1 MAETL
6 HNLLLG
12 FQVVLDPSVLIYA
25 FLGCIIGT
33 IVGVLPGLGPLA
45 GISILLP
52 ISFGLPPTTAIVLLG
67 GIYYGAM
74 YGGSTTSILMRIPG
88 EAASVVTCIDGYEMT
103 RQGRAG
109 PALAIAAIG
118 SFVAGTLSVVA
129 LMLLAP
135 PLARFALAFGPPEYF
150 ALLMMGLLVLSY
162 MSSGPM
168 PKTLT
173 MAVLGL
179 LLGMIGIDPMS
190 GYNRFSGGVH
200 ELSDGLGVLPLAVG
214 LFGVSEIMLA
224 YGTRAMQPMRPRFS
238 ELLPSRAEARASIA
252 PIGRGTVIGFLI
264 GIIPGSAHILSSF
277 VSYAVEKKL
286 SDHPERFGKG
296 AVEGVAGPEAANN
309 AAACGAFVPMLAL
322 GVPLGPVQAIL
333 IAVLVVHGVA
343 PGPLLITQQPQLFW
357 GFIASMYIG
366 NLVLLILNLPLV
378 GLFVSLLRIPYTYLY
393 PVILICCI
401 VGVYAVNHSMVEV
414 LIMGIAGAAG
424 YGLRKLRYDVAPI
437 VLGFILAP
445 MLEMAFRQ
453 SLAMSGG
460 EYTIFLQR
468 PITVALLLIGAALLA
483 IGVIPAVMRR
493 TRLKEAAE

>member
-1 MAETL
+1 
-6 HNLLLG
+6 
-12 FQVVLDPSVLIYA
+12 
-25 FLGCIIGT
+25 
-33 IVGVLPGLGPLA
+33 
-45 GISILLP
+45 
-52 ISFGLPPTTAIVLLG
+52 
-67 GIYYGAM
+67 
-74 YGGSTTSILMRIPG
+74 
-88 EAASVVTCIDGYEMT
+88 
-103 RQGRAG
+103 
-109 PALAIAAIG
+109 
-118 SFVAGTLSVVA
+118 
-129 LMLLAP
+129 
-135 PLARFALAFGPPEYF
+135 
-150 ALLMMGLLVLSY
+150 MGLLVLSY

-224 YGTRAMQPMRPRFS
+224 YGTRAMQPMKPRFS
-238 ELLPSRAEARASIA
+238 ELMPSRAEARASVG

-296 AVEGVAGPEAANN
+296 AVEGVAGPESANN

-333 IAVLVVHGVA
+333 IAVLVVHGIA

-366 NLVLLILNLPLV
+366 NLVLLDPQ
-378 GLFVSLLRIPYTYLY
+378 P
-393 PVILICCI
+393 
-401 VGVYAVNHSMVEV
+401 
-414 LIMGIAGAAG
+414 AAG
-424 YGLRKLRYDVAPI
+424 RLVRLAAANSLHLSLSGHPGVLHRRRLHGQSQHGRGADHGGRRAPPATRCGKLQYDVAPI
-437 VLGFILAP
+437 VLGFILSP

-460 EYTIFLQR
+460 DYTIFLQR
-468 PITVALLLIGAALLA
+468 PITVALLRRRRCCCWPSALL
-483 IGVIPAVMRR
+483 PAVLRR
-493 TRLKEAAE
+493 RHA